1 MADLISNQQMTI
13 PGIEQERASPG
24 YALINAQITD
34 GRLPSHFPLYVW
46 NQQQERYIDY
56 WAWFNGE
63 RLTETQPQTDPN
75 GDPMLTFPLQINFI
89 RTAAFKRAMVV
100 IGEADDANGPL
111 IKTVVSPRLPLGGEG
126 DAPDE
131 DKKLA
136 RAATAIIDEVWTQ
149 DSGRANQHEN
159 AVIGEFLG
167 GSVFKLAWQPWRTDI
182 QVPIVVE
189 KVLPDYFMP
198 IWNPRNYNDLFEVF
212 EVYKINAA
220 QCQAM
225 YGKMPSNG
233 TFALYVEHWKKDTY
247 TITLDGEPLKAII
260 GGVSIVYKNVK
271 NPWGRPPYVY
281 MPSQRGGGSF
291 FGASFIEDVRGL
303 VKEYN
308 SRMADSGDAVRLT
321 VHRRRY
327 LINSNKEPEE
337 KQMGSGIWY
346 TDLGVDAP
354 LSKHEPKIY
363 LEDPPN
369 FTDSFTGFT
378 DALWKQMLREAGLQ
392 NIAFGEDEGSQRSA
406 LTLAFRMWP
415 TTAKAL
421 MTRTFWTDGLNLL
434 ARMMLKILSEN
445 PDQTQLRKI
454 PLIPADFERR
464 LVFNQKWPPKL
475 PRDRE
480 QETNEVISMYPNLMT
495 QETALRKMGDIPE
508 KDIPTEIEGI
518 NKNLEFQAKL
528 QMEIQSAKSG
538 AQGSGSTPA
547 TPAKKPSS
555 TTK

>member
-1 MADLISNQQMTI
+1 MADPISNQQMTI

-24 YALINAQITD
+24 YALIHTQIED
-34 GRLPSHFPLYVW
+34 GRLPTHFPLYVW
-46 NQQQERYIDY
+46 NLQQQRYLDY

-63 RLTETQPQTDPN
+63 HLNETQPQTDPDGN
-75 GDPMLTFPLQINFI
+75 PMPTFPLQINFI

-111 IKTVVSPRLPLGGEG
+111 IHTVVSPRLPLGGDGE
-126 DAPDE
+126 APEE
-131 DKKLA
+131 DKTLA
-136 RAATAIIDEVWTQ
+136 RLATAIVDEVWTQ
-149 DSGRANQHEN
+149 DGGRATQHEN
-159 AVIGEFLG
+159 AVVGEFLG
-167 GSVFKLAWQPWRTDI
+167 GCVFKLAWQPWRQDI

-189 KVLPDYFMP
+189 KVIPDYFMP

-212 EVYKINAA
+212 EIYKINAA

-225 YGKMPSNG
+225 YGKMPANG
-233 TFALYVEHWKKDTY
+233 TFALYVEHWKKDSY
-247 TITLDGEPLKAII
+247 TITLDGEPITAKV
-260 GGVSIVYKNVK
+260 GGKSITYKNVK

-281 MPSQRGGGSF
+281 MASQRGGGSF

-303 VKEYN
+303 VKEFN
-308 SRMADSGDAVRLT
+308 ARMADSGDAVRLT

-327 LINSNKEPEE
+327 LINANKEPEE
-337 KQMGSGIWY
+337 KQMDSGAWY
-346 TDLGVDAP
+346 TDLGTDAP
-354 LSKHEPKIY
+354 MSKHPPQIV

-378 DALWKQMLREAGLQ
+378 NALWQQLLRESGLQ

-421 MTRTFWTDGLNLL
+421 MTRTFWTDGLNLM

-445 PDQTQLRKI
+445 PQESQNRNIKPI
-454 PLIPADFERR
+454 PPDFERR

-480 QETNEVISMYPNLMT
+480 QDTNEVISMYPNLMT
-495 QETALRKMGDIPE
+495 PETALRKMGDIPE
-508 KDIPTEIEGI
+508 KDIPTELAGI
-518 NKNLEFQAKL
+518 RENLEFQADL
-528 QMEIQSAKSG
+528 QMKVQSAKQG
-538 AQGSGSTPA
+538 AEGGDSKSA
-547 TPAKKPSS
+547 TPAKKPSPTS
-555 TTK
+555 